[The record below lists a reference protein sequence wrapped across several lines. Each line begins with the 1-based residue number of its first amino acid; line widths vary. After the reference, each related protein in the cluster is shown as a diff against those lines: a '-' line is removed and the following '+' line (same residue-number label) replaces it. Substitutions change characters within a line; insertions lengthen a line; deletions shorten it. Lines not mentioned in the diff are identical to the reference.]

1 MTIIVITFQEG
12 LLLGNVHSLFTHSIS
27 DSQINHVKEEKYISK
42 PWNFILKCSPYSV
55 PINNYAVF

>member
-42 PWNFILKCSPYSV
+42 PKNVVLKYAPYSDF
-55 PINNYAVF
+55 ISN